1 MKGVALGTALVIV
14 CLASSS
20 SVVLAKGSG
29 GGHGGGRG
37 GGHAGGHASGGR
49 GGGHSRGS
57 SAPRGGAVSRAT
69 PTTPPTSTTQAR
81 GSRSREGR
89 PITGTAVPRSGT
101 PAPTTMAPLVYSPF
115 RLLPYYGGGLG
126 LWGLGPYYYDP
137 FLSGYGYSSWYS
149 YGLPGLYPSYST
161 YGDTPYPFDPQG
173 PTGRLRL
180 KIEPADAEVYVD
192 GYYAGIVD
200 DFDGRFQHLDMT
212 PGSHHVEVRAPGY
225 RPLQVDI
232 IIQQRRT
239 VVYRGVLVPTIT
251 R

>member
-1 MKGVALGTALVIV
+1 MKAIALGTALVIV

-37 GGHAGGHASGGR
+37 GGHASGGR
-49 GGGHSRGS
+49 GGGHSRGT

-69 PTTPPTSTTQAR
+69 PTTPPTSASQAR

-89 PITGTAVPRSGT
+89 PVLGTAVPRSVA
-101 PAPTTMAPLVYSPF
+101 PAPTTVAPLVFSPF
-115 RLLPYYGGGLG
+115 RVWPYYGGGLG
-126 LWGLGPYYYDP
+126 LWGLWPYYDP
-137 FLSGYGYSSWYS
+137 FMSGYGYPGLYS
-149 YGLPGLYPSYST
+149 YGLPGSYPSYSA
-161 YGDTPYPFDPQG
+161 YGDAPYPFDPQG

-180 KIEPADAEVYVD
+180 KIEPAEGEVYVD

-200 DFDGRFQHLDMT
+200 DFDGRFQHLDMS
-212 PGSHHVEVRAPGY
+212 PGTHHVEVRAPGY
-225 RPLQVDI
+225 RPLQFDI

>member
-1 MKGVALGTALVIV
+1 
-14 CLASSS
+14 
-20 SVVLAKGSG
+20 
-29 GGHGGGRG
+29 
-37 GGHAGGHASGGR
+37 
-49 GGGHSRGS
+49 
-57 SAPRGGAVSRAT
+57 
-69 PTTPPTSTTQAR
+69 
-81 GSRSREGR
+81 
-89 PITGTAVPRSGT
+89 
-101 PAPTTMAPLVYSPF
+101 MAPLVYSPF

-161 YGDTPYPFDPQG
+161 YADTPYPFDPQG